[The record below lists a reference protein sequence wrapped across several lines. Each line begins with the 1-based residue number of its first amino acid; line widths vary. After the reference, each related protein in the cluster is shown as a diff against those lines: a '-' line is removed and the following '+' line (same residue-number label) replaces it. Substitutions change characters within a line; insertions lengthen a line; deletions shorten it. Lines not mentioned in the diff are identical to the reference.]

1 MIPTIKAIF
10 FDIGGTLRVSDDKS
24 GRDSRRIEEL
34 IAFLGE
40 NCSVEDFSARIRRGE
55 KAYRKWSKPAYLEL
69 SEVELWSRF
78 LLPEYPKQFIQEN
91 AVKINQLW
99 RESHVKHLLPD
110 MTDTM
115 RELSRRG
122 YKLGLISNTTSSV
135 EGHQILAENNLTE
148 LFSCVILS
156 AVFGRRKPHPSLFI
170 EAARQAGVHPQECAY
185 VGDRP
190 SRDLLGARQSNYG
203 EAVIIN
209 AEGYF
214 NDEFDPDDYEPEKD
228 THLILKPD
236 HSIGRL
242 SELLDFYPGV
252 KESNPDVLSNETPCV
267 MYDAA
272 LSTMWGV
279 DQKMPFNETFAV
291 ARQAGFGRFEL
302 NHKVIPAIFDQWDKD
317 RFYISS
323 VHDPCPAVFTMDDFK
338 VNDFQISSLDEARR
352 IKGVDIVKA
361 SIDTAY
367 SLGAKTVVIHPGMIV
382 ADRSRDQKLREMYRK
397 GLKNTPEYE
406 TLKRE
411 MIAHRSELARPHF
424 DQVLKSIS
432 EIIEYTRPSGLCI
445 GLENRYRYYD
455 IPIIEEMD
463 ELMNLCEESWFGF
476 QYDSGHAQTL
486 GALGIC
492 EHEEWLKRF
501 GKRIIGTH
509 LHDVQGI
516 MDHQQPGVGDVDFE
530 MIARYLPATAYR
542 TLEVAPELT
551 LDEIRQGMEVLANA
565 GCVARL

>member
-1 MIPTIKAIF
+1 MESTIKAIF
-10 FDIGGTLRVSDDKS
+10 FDIGGTLRVSDEKTD
-24 GRDSRRIEEL
+24 RDPGKIEEL
-34 IAFLGE
+34 ITFLGE
-40 NCSVEDFSARIRRGE
+40 NCSVEDFSARIHKGE
-55 KAYRKWSKPAYLEL
+55 KTYRKWSKPAYLEL
-69 SEVELWSRF
+69 SEDELWSRF
-78 LLPEYPKQFIQEN
+78 LLPEYPQSFIQEN

-99 RESHVKHLLPD
+99 RESRIKNVLPD
-110 MTDTM
+110 MANTM

-122 YKLGLISNTTSSV
+122 YRLGLISNTTSSV
-135 EGHQILAENNLTE
+135 EGHQILAENNLTG

-156 AVFGRRKPHPSLFI
+156 TVFGRRKPHPSLFI
-170 EAARQAGVHPQECAY
+170 EAARQAGVQPQECAY

-190 SRDLLGARQSNYG
+190 SRDLVGARQSNYG
-203 EAVIIN
+203 EVVIIN
-209 AEGYF
+209 VEGYF

-228 THLILKPD
+228 SHLILKPD

-242 SELLDFYPGV
+242 SELLDIYHGIKDATPGASSSS
-252 KESNPDVLSNETPCV
+252 KPYI

-279 DQKMPFNETFAV
+279 DQKMPFNETFTA
-291 ARQAGFGRFEL
+291 ARAAGFGRFEL
-302 NHKVIPAIFDQWDKD
+302 NHKVVPALFDQWDKD
-317 RFYISS
+317 KVYISS
-323 VHDPCPAVFTMDDFK
+323 VHDPCPAVYTIDDFK
-338 VNDFQISSLDEARR
+338 INDFQVSSLDETRR
-352 IKGVDIVKA
+352 IKGVDIVKT

-382 ADRSRDQKLREMYRK
+382 ADRSRDRMLREMYRK

-406 TLKRE
+406 TLKIE
-411 MIAHRSELARPHF
+411 MIAHRSKLARPHL

-432 EIIEYTRPSGLCI
+432 EIIEYARPTGLCI

-455 IPIIEEMD
+455 IPIIEEME
-463 ELMNLCEESWFGF
+463 ELMNLCDESWFGF

-501 GKRIIGTH
+501 GKRIIGAH

-516 MDHQQPGVGDVDFE
+516 MDHLQPGVGDVNFK
-530 MIARYLPATAYR
+530 MIARYLPVTAYR

-551 LDEIRQGMEVLANA
+551 LDEIRQGLEVLADA